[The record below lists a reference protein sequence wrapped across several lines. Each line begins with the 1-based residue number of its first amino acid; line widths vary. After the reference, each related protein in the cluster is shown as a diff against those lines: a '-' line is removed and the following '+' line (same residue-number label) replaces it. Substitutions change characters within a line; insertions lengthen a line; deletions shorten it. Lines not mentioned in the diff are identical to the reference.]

1 MKAERHSHW
10 RKWRD
15 QVNFVLPLA
24 LLICPLEATWSDVPN
39 GVADTVI
46 YDRPFRRCLSAKRYA
61 NSNDRPTDRKI
72 AWLLGIACRHNAAEA
87 LVAIDLTMLG
97 CALCPIARA
106 GPATIP
112 RSPILKLEA
121 TLFRTA
127 DKAAA
132 EAYVR

>member
-1 MKAERHSHW
+1 MIG
-10 RKWRD
+10 
-15 QVNFVLPLA
+15 
-24 LLICPLEATWSDVPN
+24 LICCYGLIFQTLRN
-39 GVADTVI
+39 KIVASHNFFHELGRIHRHLAEDTAI